1 MFFKKQSPNV
11 ISYRNYKNFSNDSF
25 HTNLINEISSNGIL
39 EGDLTGFLDACK
51 KSLDY
56 QAPRK
61 KKYTRANQ
69 ASFLTKEINKEIM
82 IRSRLRNKF
91 LRCRSDENKKAYNE
105 QRNRCVKLVRSA
117 KKAYYSNLSI
127 KDVNDNKKFWKTV
140 KPLFSEKVNKNE
152 NITLVENNNMISSEI
167 EIAEKLNAFFSNI
180 VKELNIKFKE
190 DLLCDVSDI
199 NDPVERAI
207 QKYKNHP
214 SIQMIKETFD
224 SSKTFSFDLVSSDT
238 IFKEIVSLDT
248 KKATHSNDVPTKIVK
263 ANADLFSIFASNA
276 FNESVVSC
284 KFLSVL
290 KLADVKPV
298 HKKASRLEK
307 TNYRPVSLLPNISKI
322 FERCMHRQISEYFET
337 VLSKFQCGFRKGYS
351 TQDCLLAMVENCK
364 KALDQGNE
372 YGALL
377 TDLSKAFDCLPHD
390 LIVAKLH
397 AYGFSIDSL
406 KLINSYL
413 TERKQRVKINDQFS
427 SWLDIVVGVPQGSIL
442 GPLLF
447 NIFLCDMFLFCNDI
461 DFASYADNS
470 TPYCIGKTP
479 EEVISQLEKSSKSIF
494 EWFEIN
500 GMKANPDQC
509 HLLVSKNENFEA
521 NINENRISSKVSIY

>member
-1 MFFKKQSPNV
+1 M
-11 ISYRNYKNFSNDSF
+11 
-25 HTNLINEISSNGIL
+25 
-39 EGDLTGFLDACK
+39 TGFLDACK

-69 ASFLTKEINKEIM
+69 ASFLTKEVNKEIM
-82 IRSRLRNKF
+82 TRSRLRNKF
-91 LRCRSDENKKAYNE
+91 LRCRSDENKRAYNE

-127 KDVNDNKKFWKTV
+127 KDVNGNKKFWKIV
-140 KPLFSEKVNKNE
+140 KPPFSEKVNTTE
-152 NITLVENNNMISSEI
+152 NITLAENNNIISSEI
-167 EIAEKLNAFFSNI
+167 EIAEKLYAFFSNI
-180 VKELNIKFKE
+180 VKELNIKVKE

-207 QKYKNHP
+207 QKYKNHT

-248 KKATHSNDVPTKIVK
+248 NKATHSNDVPTKNVK

-276 FNESVVSC
+276 FNEFVVSC
-284 KFLSVL
+284 KFLFVL

-307 TNYRPVSLLPNISKI
+307 TNYRPVSLLPNISKN

-337 VLSKFQCGFRKGYS
+337 VSSKFQCGFRKGYN

-364 KALDQGNE
+364 KTLDQGNE

-377 TDLSKAFDCLPHD
+377 TDLSKAFDFLPHD

-406 KLINSYL
+406 KLINNNYL

-447 NIFLCDMFLFCNDI
+447 NIFLCDMFLFCND
-461 DFASYADNS
+461 FASYADDN

-479 EEVISQLEKSSKSIF
+479 EEVISQLEKSSKSIL
-494 EWFEIN
+494 EWFENN
-500 GMKANPDQC
+500 GMKAN
-509 HLLVSKNENFEA
+509 
-521 NINENRISSKVSIY
+521 R